1 MNTINTPAEK
11 GNVTKLIRSFL
22 AAKRAEE
29 EAKAAKKAAS
39 DELIKLMQGN
49 EKELWKT
56 DDGAAYQLTVI
67 YGKTSK
73 NLNKDLV
80 EKLLGVTVTD
90 KCYKIS
96 NPWNELRITIK
107 A

>member
-1 MNTINTPAEK
+1 MNTINTPTEK
-11 GNVTKLIRSFL
+11 GNVTRLIRSFL

-29 EAKAAKKAAS
+29 EAKAAKKAIS
-39 DELIKLMQGN
+39 NELIKLMKGN
-49 EKELWKT
+49 DKELWKT

-90 KCYKIS
+90 NCYKVSI
-96 NPWNELRITIK
+96 PWDELRITVK